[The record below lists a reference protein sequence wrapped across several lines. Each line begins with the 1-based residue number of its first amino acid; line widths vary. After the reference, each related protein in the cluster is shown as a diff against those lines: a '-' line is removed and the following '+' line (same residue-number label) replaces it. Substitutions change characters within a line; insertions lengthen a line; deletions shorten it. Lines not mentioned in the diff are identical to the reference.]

1 MQPGGKWQFV
11 DARLL
16 GSYRGGSGRSRSSS
30 SATTERRATD
40 ARERQ
45 DLVWHELQAHAQ
57 GAPVYWITR
66 STASVDRALHGRAAY
81 EVVGE
86 FTTPAASPP
95 SPARPGPRR
104 PASATAPRPP
114 QPSSRSPET
123 PQTLKV
129 VRVVFGPS

>member
-1 MQPGGKWQFV
+1 VQPGGKWQFV

-16 GSYRGGSGRSRSSS
+16 GSYRGGSGRARSSS
-30 SATTERRATD
+30 SATSERRASD

-86 FTTPAASPP
+86 FTTPAVSTP
-95 SPARPGPRR
+95 SPAHRGPRR
-104 PASATAPRPP
+104 PASATAPRPLP
-114 QPSSRSPET
+114 PAPRAPEA